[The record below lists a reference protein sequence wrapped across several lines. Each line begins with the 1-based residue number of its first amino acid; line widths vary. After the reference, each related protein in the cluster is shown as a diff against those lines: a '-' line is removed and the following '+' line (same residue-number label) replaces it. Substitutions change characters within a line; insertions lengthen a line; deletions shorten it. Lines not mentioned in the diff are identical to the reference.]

1 MQPRLFQVLVISGRR
16 FGSTG
21 ALRRNTRRD
30 AVIGDTLRPIEGR
43 TAMSFVIANPEM
55 ASDTSS
61 APAAATWI
69 VGA

>member
-55 ASDTSS
+55 
-61 APAAATWI
+61 
-69 VGA
+69 